1 MCCMYKNNAYICII
15 NFKNKK
21 MEIKKNVLIS
31 VNDSDLENG
40 VFYNNEVT
48 EVSDNC
54 FNGMDNLVKVILP
67 KVKIIGSYC
76 FSSNNSLTG
85 IELPALTTC
94 GSYCFRSNSSLTGIE
109 LPALTTC
116 DSYCFSSNSSLTGIE
131 LPALTTCGSDC
142 FRYNDKLTS
151 VALPAL
157 TTCGSYCFRSNSSLT
172 GIELPALTTCDS
184 YCFRSNS
191 SLTGIELPALTTCG
205 SDCFSYNDKLTSVA
219 LPALTTCDSYC
230 FSSNSSLTGIELL
243 NFNLSVKNVDGYCYV
258 IENTKTSKGV
268 KIYSGYNFEYI
279 KNKIISKQISFVA
292 EKENFT
298 AHGETIKKAI
308 SDLNFKIVSDKLKNE
323 PIKKDT
329 LITVNHYRL
338 ITGACEMGVKDWMD
352 KNNITKDKIKASEL
366 LILLEKTNAYG
377 LQNFKK
383 LLNF

>member
-116 DSYCFSSNSSLTGIE
+116 
-131 LPALTTCGSDC
+131 GSD
-142 FRYNDKLTS
+142 
-151 VALPAL
+151 
-157 TTCGSYCFRSNSSLT
+157 
-172 GIELPALTTCDS
+172 
-184 YCFRSNS
+184 
-191 SLTGIELPALTTCG
+191 
-205 SDCFSYNDKLTSVA
+205 
-219 LPALTTCDSYC
+219 C